1 MSDTNIPTTPSVE
14 TPTNT
19 TPEVS
24 QLIVSSKPYDDDLLD
39 AYAEEAATES
49 TENVE
54 KAIEPPKE
62 EEKTEEVKTEEDAKD
77 PSRAS
82 KGDKVDDG
90 FEDVPIKKLINGK
103 EVEFKVKD
111 AIQAYVKQE
120 EFNRNMDRRI
130 TTVAKREQAWAQ
142 DQENF
147 KGNLGK
153 IIEVAQ
159 AGDFVTAIRG
169 LAKIAVG
176 GSGLDVTTFERQYF
190 EQLDKI
196 HEVYTKLTPEQREAY
211 FAKRALVEAKAK
223 AKELEEEKAAHADKS
238 QLQEKVISLQKQY
251 GLQDEEFW
259 SNYKAL
265 ESAQVGEGKAFRD
278 TSEIKPEDVVR
289 YSLMVR
295 HEAKVLEAGKKAGIG
310 DEALLNEVSK
320 ITAAE
325 PDFTVDDIVRVI
337 ETSGLAKN
345 ARSEAV
351 ENLNRKVEKSKTRFN
366 QASSTKKANGK
377 IEGLDKEDLDFL
389 YRKQPRTYS
398 RPVR

>member
-211 FAKRALVEAKAK
+211 FAKRALVKAKAK

-265 ESAQVGEGKAFRD
+265 ESAQVGEGKKL
-278 TSEIKPEDVVR
+278 S
-289 YSLMVR
+289 
-295 HEAKVLEAGKKAGIG
+295 
-310 DEALLNEVSK
+310 
-320 ITAAE
+320 
-325 PDFTVDDIVRVI
+325 
-337 ETSGLAKN
+337 
-345 ARSEAV
+345 
-351 ENLNRKVEKSKTRFN
+351 
-366 QASSTKKANGK
+366 
-377 IEGLDKEDLDFL
+377 
-389 YRKQPRTYS
+389 
-398 RPVR
+398 